1 MRALVADPRVLLL
14 DEATDALDSASDATF
29 LAALRADLV
38 SHRRAVLTVAHRLA
52 TARMADQVIVIE
64 SGQIMEH
71 GPPDVLMRRGGQFAA
86 LMELEAAGWD
96 WQAGSP
102 VAKRS

>member
-1 MRALVADPRVLLL
+1 
-14 DEATDALDSASDATF
+14 
-29 LAALRADLV
+29 
-38 SHRRAVLTVAHRLA
+38 
-52 TARMADQVIVIE
+52 MADQVIVIA
-64 SGQIMEH
+64 SGQIVEH